1 MQSNW
6 EAEVIET
13 FSYYLSHPC
22 VEGRREGSLEG
33 KGYESGYAQR
43 KKERVTNELLPQ
55 LLLSSLLPATP
66 LLLSSFPGNCSDRGT
81 DVRWEM
87 KGIVNAAK

>member
-1 MQSNW
+1 MKLS
-6 EAEVIET
+6 VTT
-13 FSYYLSHPC
+13 FSHPC

-87 KGIVNAAK
+87 KGNENAAK